1 MGGRPGRLL
10 LAHALYFYCYANVWQ
25 RGRATCAKW
34 DAVLMDLRGVA
45 SKNQGCVFELR
56 WIVRHIPLP
65 RVVLLTD
72 TSSDDHALEYVAQAA
87 WTQLPPD

>member
-1 MGGRPGRLL
+1 MRFIFIVTPTFGSAVERL
-10 LAHALYFYCYANVWQ
+10 AP
-25 RGRATCAKW
+25 KW